1 MRICAHIFLLQEIT
15 VLLSRKALNSS
26 GNYTF
31 HCGQGRPVTF
41 CLQVEKAK
49 VMFHTPLQLQRAPDP
64 HLMAPSV
71 ISSSNTSATLT
82 CNVMGNPAPKVAWTL
97 CQKDEKCITLDGK
110 VAATHPD
117 TNVSFTSHLPLNPHL
132 HLLPESQFN
141 VTCLASNF
149 LGEGSVTSP
158 FTMVDYFPALPVLIT
173 WCLCF
178 TSSDCQ
184 NSTQV
189 EGDVTLNA
197 FSSQKLRARCSAPGR
212 LDRGWSVPK
221 RFNDSIRTTSVSTGR
236 SHTHFLDV
244 ESLTIEHTGILHCH
258 GYSLMLEVVGEKCI
272 LYMNWFF
279 LRISCRGNYITPS
292 PESTFPQ
299 PLSSWDL
306 VNTQREVN
314 QIHFSDLSPDFI
326 NENDARLREC
336 LTPFDI
342 FAILTTC
349 TA

>member
-1 MRICAHIFLLQEIT
+1 MLTSFYCDAGDHSVAKQE
-15 VLLSRKALNSS
+15 SS
-26 GNYTF
+26 KQLREL
-31 HCGQGRPVTF
+31 HLPLWPRPACNILPAGGKGKSYVS
-41 CLQVEKAK
+41 
-49 VMFHTPLQLQRAPDP
+49 HPLQLQRAPDP

-82 CNVMGNPAPKVAWTL
+82 CHVMGNPAPKVAWTL

-110 VAATHPD
+110 VAATHLD
-117 TNVSFTSHLPLNPHL
+117 NNVSFTSHLPLNPHL

-158 FTMVDYFPALPVLIT
+158 FTMVDYFPAVPVLIT

-189 EGDVTLNA
+189 EEGDVTLNA

-221 RFNDSIRTTSVSTGR
+221 RFNDSIRTTSMSTGR

-258 GYSLMLEVVGEKCI
+258 GYSLMLDVVGEKSI

-279 LRISCRGNYITPS
+279 IRISCRGNFIIPS

-314 QIHFSDLSPDFI
+314 QIHFSDWPLSP
-326 NENDARLREC
+326 NQVTLGEQVTLN
-336 LTPFDI
+336 
-342 FAILTTC
+342 C
-349 TA
+349 TASGTPEPTNIW